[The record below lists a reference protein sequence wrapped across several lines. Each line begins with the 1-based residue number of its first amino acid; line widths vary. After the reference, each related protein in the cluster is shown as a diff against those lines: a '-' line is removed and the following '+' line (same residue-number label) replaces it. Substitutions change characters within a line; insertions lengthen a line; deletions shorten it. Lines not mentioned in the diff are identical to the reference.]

1 MRDGQRLKIFLSFIF
16 VILVS
21 VSAVVYIYS
30 RGKRNAEKDY
40 SEDVMGEEIVSG
52 VPYIVTLP
60 PLATY
65 EGDVYEYSIRVVD
78 SDTKQE
84 DLTLEYLE
92 GPSWLELKDTVLSGT
107 VPLGSSGTYKIILR
121 VSDGYNTS
129 SQENYILIEERDD

>member
-30 RGKRNAEKDY
+30 RGKRNAEEDY
-40 SEDVMGEEIVSG
+40 SEDVMGEEVVSG